1 MTHERRAERQSLRG
15 FLARLEAQG
24 ELLRIAEPVD
34 PRFEVSA
41 VLERVW
47 DGPAVLFE
55 FLEGSKLKLIGNVLN
70 SETRFA
76 HGLGVPRA
84 DLQSRIVDSIEHPLP
99 SRLVKSG
106 PCQEVAVEAPDLA
119 LLPIPHFFEGESG
132 PYITAGAIVAEDSA
146 SKARNL
152 SFARLKP
159 LGGNRA
165 FIGIAPNHHLAQLA
179 RAAAARGESLP
190 IAVTIGN
197 HPAVLTAAALY
208 LGLGDDELEVAGALL
223 GEPVEVV
230 RCRTSALQ
238 VPAHCEIVLEGTLD
252 AGELIEEGPV
262 SEFHGLYETYGKGQ
276 VVTFQRMT
284 RRRDAI
290 YQAIQPGY
298 HPEHVLIGGIA
309 IAAGLARHLRRSI
322 PCLHRVAV
330 GLGGAG
336 RLHAVV
342 SLREPRP
349 GDARKAMFAIWGA
362 VNLDQAGDRGGRGHR
377 HRRSASGRMGGG
389 HPHEG
394 RSRSGGR
401 AGGAG
406 RSVGTA
412 GTGWAG
418 RQARHRCHEARRGP
432 RGLDKGRPAR
442 RGHGKGA
449 ASAGEWTDIR
459 ARAGSGQLNSS

>member
-1 MTHERRAERQSLRG
+1 MSAVAERQSLRG

-55 FLEGSKLKLIGNVLN
+55 FLEGSKLQLIGNVLN

-76 HGLGVPRA
+76 HGLGVSQA

-99 SRLVKSG
+99 SRLVESG

-230 RCRTSALQ
+230 RCLTSALQ

-276 VVTFQRMT
+276 VVTFQQMT

-342 SLREPRP
+342 SLHGPRP

-362 VNLDQAGDRGGRGHR
+362 VNLIKLVTVVDEDIDIADPLQVEWAVATHMKADRDLVVVPGVRADRSEPLERDGLVAKLGIDATRRAGDR
-377 HRRSASGRMGGG
+377 ADWT
-389 HPHEG
+389 
-394 RSRSGGR
+394 R
-401 AGGAG
+401 AAPP
-406 RSVGTA
+406 A
-412 GTGWAG
+412 A
-418 RQARHRCHEARRGP
+418 AMEKARR
-432 RGLDKGRPAR
+432 LLENGRI
-442 RGHGKGA
+442 
-449 ASAGEWTDIR
+449 SAPEQDRVSLTQADP
-459 ARAGSGQLNSS
+459 

>member
-1 MTHERRAERQSLRG
+1 
-15 FLARLEAQG
+15 
-24 ELLRIAEPVD
+24 
-34 PRFEVSA
+34 
-41 VLERVW
+41 
-47 DGPAVLFE
+47 
-55 FLEGSKLKLIGNVLN
+55 
-70 SETRFA
+70 
-76 HGLGVPRA
+76 
-84 DLQSRIVDSIEHPLP
+84 
-99 SRLVKSG
+99 
-106 PCQEVAVEAPDLA
+106 
-119 LLPIPHFFEGESG
+119 
-132 PYITAGAIVAEDSA
+132 
-146 SKARNL
+146 
-152 SFARLKP
+152 

-179 RAAAARGESLP
+179 RAAAGRGETLP

-223 GEPVEVV
+223 GEPIEVV
-230 RCRTSALQ
+230 RCRTSALS
-238 VPAHCEIVLEGTLD
+238 VPAHCEIVLEGTPD

-322 PCLHRVAV
+322 ACLHRVAV

-362 VNLDQAGDRGGRGHR
+362 VNLIKQVTVVDDDIEIGDPLQVEWAVATRMKADRDLVVVPGVRADRSEPLERDGLIAKLGIDATRRAGDR
-377 HRRSASGRMGGG
+377 
-389 HPHEG
+389 PDWT
-394 RSRSGGR
+394 R
-401 AGGAG
+401 AAPP
-406 RSVGTA
+406 A
-412 GTGWAG
+412 AAMEK
-418 RQARHRCHEARRGP
+418 ARHLLEN
-432 RGLDKGRPAR
+432 GRT
-442 RGHGKGA
+442 
-449 ASAGEWTDIR
+449 SAPEQDRVSLTQADP
-459 ARAGSGQLNSS
+459 